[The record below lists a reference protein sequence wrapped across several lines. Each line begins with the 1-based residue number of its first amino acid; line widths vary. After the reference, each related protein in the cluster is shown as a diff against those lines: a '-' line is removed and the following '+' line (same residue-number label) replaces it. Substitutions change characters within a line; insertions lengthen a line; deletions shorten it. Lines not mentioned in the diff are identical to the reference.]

1 MPADTDLVERKDS
14 IESSLA
20 ALLVNGHALQDQMA
34 ILDASVRRLI
44 QLLTQSREDKE
55 SSPLIELFGRLLQQQ
70 TIQIDLSKKIL
81 EVVMALDARTPASD
95 VEGTAHPC

>member
-14 IESSLA
+14 IESALA

-55 SSPLIELFGRLLQQQ
+55 SSPLIELFGPLLQQQ

-81 EVVMALDARTPASD
+81 EVVTALDARTPAPGAGES
-95 VEGTAHPC
+95 AHPC